1 VTGGVAVR
9 GEGRSVLPATM
20 RAARFYGPGDVRIE
34 AVPVPQPGEGELLVK
49 VGAAVTNGTDAKSF
63 KRGHPVLLPDPPALF
78 GHEWAGTVAAVGPG
92 GGFAAGDRVTGA
104 NSAPCG
110 SCAPCRRGE
119 PSLCQH
125 LAPYLSGAYAEY
137 LLIPARI
144 ATRNVL
150 VIPDH
155 MPFEHAA
162 MVQTLACCLRGAAAA
177 EAGPGQT
184 VAVLGLGPIG
194 LCLVAACRARG
205 ARVIGVGRSRPERLR
220 LASEFGADATVA
232 GVAALEG
239 LTGGQGPDA
248 VIEAVGQPAAWR
260 EAVGAVRRG
269 GTVVLFGGLPRG
281 DVPLDPHR
289 IHYEELTVRG
299 SYHHTPATISQA
311 LALLAAGRFPFD
323 RLLTHSYPLERVT
336 EPLAQAA
343 GLVEGD
349 GGLLKAVI
357 RP

>member
-1 VTGGVAVR
+1 
-9 GEGRSVLPATM
+9 M
-20 RAARFYGPGDVRIE
+20 RAARFHGPRDVRIE
-34 AVPVPQPGEGELLVK
+34 AVPVPEPAERELLVK
-49 VGAAVTNGTDAKSF
+49 VEAAVTNGTDAKSF

-78 GHEWAGTVAAVGPG
+78 GHEWAGTVVAMGAG
-92 GGFAAGDRVTGA
+92 GGFGVGDRVTGA

-110 SCAPCRRGE
+110 CCPPCRRGE
-119 PSLCQH
+119 PSLCQS

-144 ATRNVL
+144 ATQNVL
-150 VIPDH
+150 AVPDH
-155 MPFEHAA
+155 LPFELAA

-177 EAGPGQT
+177 EAGPGRT

-205 ARVIGVGRSRPERLR
+205 AHVIGVGRRRPERLR

-232 GVAALEG
+232 GAPALEE
-239 LTGGQGPDA
+239 LTDGEGPDA
-248 VIEAVGQPAAWR
+248 VIEAVGDPEAWR
-260 EAVGAVRRG
+260 EAVAAVRRG
-269 GTVVLFGGLPRG
+269 GTVVLFGGLPKG

-299 SYHHTPATISQA
+299 CYHHTPATISQA
-311 LALLAAGRFPFD
+311 LALLASSRFPFQ

-343 GLVEGD
+343 GLAVGD
-349 GGLLKAVI
+349 DGLLKAVI

>member
-1 VTGGVAVR
+1 MTGAAVVR
-9 GEGRSVLPATM
+9 GARESALPATM
-20 RAARFYGPGDVRIE
+20 RAARFHGPLDVRIE
-34 AVPVPQPGEGELLVK
+34 AVPVPEPGEGELLVK
-49 VGAAVTNGTDAKSF
+49 VEAAVTNGTDAKSF

-78 GHEWAGTVAAVGPG
+78 GHEWSGTVAAVGPG
-92 GGFAAGDRVTGA
+92 GGFAVGERVTGA

-110 SCAPCRRGE
+110 SCAPCRRGQ
-119 PSLCQH
+119 PSLCPH

-144 ATRNVL
+144 ATKNVL
-150 VIPDH
+150 AIPDH
-155 MPFEHAA
+155 MPFELAA

-177 EAGPGQT
+177 EAGPGRT

-220 LASEFGADATVA
+220 LGSEFGADATVA
-232 GVAALEG
+232 GALALAD
-239 LTGGQGPDA
+239 LTGGEGPDA
-248 VIEAVGQPAAWR
+248 VVEAVGQPQAWQA
-260 EAVGAVRRG
+260 AVGAVRRG

-281 DVPLDPHR
+281 DVPLDAHR

-299 SYHHTPATISQA
+299 CYHHTPTTISEA
-311 LALLAAGRFPFD
+311 LALLAGGRFPFE

-343 GLVEGD
+343 GLVESD

>member
-1 VTGGVAVR
+1 VTGGVVVR
-9 GEGRSVLPATM
+9 GERQPALPGTM
-20 RAARFYGPGDVRIE
+20 RAARFHGPRDVRIE
-34 AVPVPQPGEGELLVK
+34 AIPVPEPGDGELLVK
-49 VGAAVTNGTDAKSF
+49 VEAAVTNGTDAKSF

-92 GGFAAGDRVTGA
+92 CGFSVGDRVTGA

-110 SCAPCRRGE
+110 CCSACRRGR
-119 PSLCQH
+119 PSLCQG

-144 ATRNVL
+144 ATTNVL
-150 VIPDH
+150 AIPDG
-155 MPFEHAA
+155 MPFELAA

-177 EAGPGQT
+177 EAGPGRT

-205 ARVIGVGRSRPERLR
+205 ARVIGVGRSRPDRLR
-220 LASEFGADATVA
+220 LASEFGADTTVA
-232 GVAALEG
+232 GAPAMED
-239 LTGGQGPDA
+239 LTGGEGPDA
-248 VIEAVGQPAAWR
+248 VVEAVGQPEAWR
-260 EAVGAVRRG
+260 AAVGAVRRG
-269 GTVVLFGGLPRG
+269 GTVVLFGGLPKG
-281 DVPLDPHR
+281 DVPIDAHR

-299 SYHHTPATISQA
+299 CYHHTPATISEA

-343 GLVEGD
+343 GLVESD